1 MWHPQ
6 PDRPSDL
13 GWLRALMSQVSDGLV
28 AQKVRRA
35 KQPRQ
40 GST

>member
-1 MWHPQ
+1 V
-6 PDRPSDL
+6 

-35 KQPRQ
+35 KRTPKKETSAAT
-40 GST
+40 G